1 MCGGVLFTL
10 SRVLEQ
16 VVATDIA
23 RAQGSFIE
31 HRFDIPSW
39 RAYLFEIATAWADHQ
54 MVVKGKFEHDPAWTE
69 WALYHVFG
77 LHTNR
82 FYDYHTEGRL
92 FQGNEVWFEEAF
104 DTWDPCRDVDSPTAA
119 GYFSLVQSRIG
130 KSPDDIFAKLEAC
143 WHTLGKTSHAQAA
156 ALPARFS

>member
-1 MCGGVLFTL
+1 MLFTL
-10 SRVLEQ
+10 SHVLEQ

-104 DTWDPCRDVDSPTAA
+104 GTWDPCRDVDSPTAA

-143 WHTLGKTSHAQAA
+143 WHTLGKTSHAPAA
-156 ALPARFS
+156 ALPARFSR